1 MPLAIV
7 LAITAVILA
16 LAVSGGI
23 YLRRRIGRTPERERL
38 CEINRDLGWTD
49 RWRVYRAVGKGRA
62 VKDPALASA
71 AVARAQYRRAYGRRV
86 MGSRWRWACAVIG
99 GLELL
104 LAGARLS
111 TPGTGPLL
119 RVVGAAPALVL
130 AAVLL
135 SIPWS
140 IPWMWRFSGRRLE
153 RAEQLNRALLPS
165 THPYG

>member
-62 VKDPALASA
+62 VTDPALASA
-71 AVARAQYRRAYGRRV
+71 AVARAQYVQAYLQRL
-86 MGSRWRWACAVIG
+86 MGSRWRWTFPVVAALQLLVA
-99 GLELL
+99 GL
-104 LAGARLS
+104 RLF
-111 TPGTGPLL
+111 TPGTGPLG
-119 RVVGAAPALVL
+119 RTIGVASALLL
-130 AAVLL
+130 AAVLV
-135 SIPWS
+135 SIPWL
-140 IPWMWRFSGRRLE
+140 WRFSGRRVD
-153 RAEQLNRALLPS
+153 RAEQLNRALPPPKAA
-165 THPYG
+165 TQD